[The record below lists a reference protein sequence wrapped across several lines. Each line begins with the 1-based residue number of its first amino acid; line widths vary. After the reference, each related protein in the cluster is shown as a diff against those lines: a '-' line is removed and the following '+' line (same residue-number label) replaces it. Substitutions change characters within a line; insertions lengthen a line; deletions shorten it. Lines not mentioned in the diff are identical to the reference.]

1 MTDWEHSTASHRPP
15 WPIKHTHTHTPNE
28 SKLKE
33 FSKYQLT
40 HQEAYSWTASGC
52 SLRCFLQGPW
62 ALIPTCTHKHQ
73 LLYNSRKQLKH
84 SPANTWCS
92 CLLAVG
98 NREEKNPGAMR
109 LRSYKWC
116 NLCWEH
122 WRSHVNWY
130 SSKQLTSTEAL
141 QTRLRV
147 YFNFQKHSK
156 RFLQGSSLGR
166 TTTVI
171 KRFIHGWRM
180 RKQHRVGI
188 NNSLHD
194 REIRWSHA
202 PVVLIMW
209 WGKQRQ
215 NETWHTVTAC
225 RYTQLNSEHYLISF
239 PREKPHTR
247 LLLGYL

>member
-1 MTDWEHSTASHRPP
+1 MQLFASCGKQRG
-15 WPIKHTHTHTPNE
+15 KKSRCNE
-28 SKLKE
+28 TKIL
-33 FSKYQLT
+33 
-40 HQEAYSWTASGC
+40 
-52 SLRCFLQGPW
+52 
-62 ALIPTCTHKHQ
+62 
-73 LLYNSRKQLKH
+73 
-84 SPANTWCS
+84 
-92 CLLAVG
+92 
-98 NREEKNPGAMR
+98 
-109 LRSYKWC
+109 KWC

-122 WRSHVNWY
+122 WSSHVNWY

-141 QTRLRV
+141 QTRLIV

-215 NETWHTVTAC
+215 NETWHIVTAC